1 MTDAFAATAGG
12 VGADRLTGSALSVR
26 LISRYISSDITD
38 HPPILA
44 MWVRD
49 RQILREA
56 TMDPKKT
63 ALVLIEYQ
71 NDFTSE
77 GGTLHRAV
85 KPVMDSTNMLANTVE
100 TVEKARAMGAT
111 IVFAPITFTD
121 DYHELSP
128 EPYGILKGVVD
139 SKSFRKGSW
148 GAEMVDVLKPR
159 EEDIVVEGKRG
170 LCGFASTNLDFVLRS
185 RGITDIA
192 LGGFL
197 TNCCVESTM
206 RTGYE
211 KGYKVVT
218 LTDCTAALSQE
229 EQRLAVDKNYPMF
242 SRPLS
247 HTEFLGELAG
257 KQGK

>member
-1 MTDAFAATAGG
+1 VAEGWSGGARAA
-12 VGADRLTGSALSVR
+12 
-26 LISRYISSDITD
+26 
-38 HPPILA
+38 
-44 MWVRD
+44 RD
-49 RQILREA
+49 LREA
-56 TMDPKKT
+56 MTMDPKKT

-77 GGTLHRAV
+77 GGTLHEAV

-100 TVEKARAMGAT
+100 TVEKARSLRAM
-111 IVFAPITFTD
+111 IIFAPITFTD

-128 EPYGILKGVVD
+128 EPYGILKGVVN
-139 SKSFRKGSW
+139 SKSFRKGTW
-148 GAEMVDVLKPR
+148 RAEIVEALKPQDK
-159 EEDIVVEGKRG
+159 DIVVEGKRG
-170 LCGFASTNLDFVLRS
+170 LCGFATTNLDFILRS
-185 RGITDIA
+185 RGITNIA

-211 KGYKVVT
+211 KGYNVVT
-218 LTDCTAALSQE
+218 LTDCTAALSEE

-247 HTEFLGELAG
+247 HTAFLGELGGA
-257 KQGK
+257 